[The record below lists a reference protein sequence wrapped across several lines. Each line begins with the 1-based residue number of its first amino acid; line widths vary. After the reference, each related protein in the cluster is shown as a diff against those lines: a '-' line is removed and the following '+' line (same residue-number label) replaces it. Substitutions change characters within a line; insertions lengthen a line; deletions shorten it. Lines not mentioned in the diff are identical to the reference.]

1 MWNKLKAIS
10 KVSVALALLGAAV
23 PAVEAAPTAMAAK
36 KATKKA
42 KKSTKKTVKKSTKK
56 AKKAKKTTK
65 KKVTKKAAAK
75 KAAAKKAAA
84 KKAAAKKAAAKKA
97 AANKKAAA
105 KKAAADKA
113 AAKKA
118 AAKKAAADKAAA
130 DKAAADKAAADK
142 AAADKAAADKAAAD
156 KAAADKAAQSNIS
169 SNFVA
174 GNIETAGKYSKKLI
188 VGFVGTDI
196 TPFTVTKVSVSDGSN
211 LSVSYSE
218 EELETLGF
226 NTNPGDGKKFNGYLM
241 PQQGSIG
248 WDTSNLL
255 VTATVRLQNGKV
267 ITVTQKVTPVIDYT
281 ESNISS
287 NFVAGN
293 IETAGKYSKKLIVGF
308 VGSDTTPFTVTKVS
322 VSDGSNLSVSYSE
335 EELETLGFNTN
346 PGDGKKFNGYLM
358 PQQGSI
364 GWDTSNLLV
373 TATVR
378 LQDGKVITVT
388 QKVTPVID
396 YTESNISSNF
406 VAGNIETAGKY
417 SKKLIVGF
425 VGTDI
430 TPFTVTKVS
439 VSDGSNLSVSYSE
452 EELET
457 LGFNTNPGD
466 GKKFNGYLMPQQG
479 SIGWDTSNLLVTA
492 TVRLQDGKVITVT
505 QKVTPVN
512 N

>member
-1 MWNKLKAIS
+1 
-10 KVSVALALLGAAV
+10 
-23 PAVEAAPTAMAAK
+23 
-36 KATKKA
+36 
-42 KKSTKKTVKKSTKK
+42 
-56 AKKAKKTTK
+56 
-65 KKVTKKAAAK
+65 
-75 KAAAKKAAA
+75 
-84 KKAAAKKAAAKKA
+84 
-97 AANKKAAA
+97 
-105 KKAAADKA
+105 
-113 AAKKA
+113 
-118 AAKKAAADKAAA
+118 KAAADKAAA
-130 DKAAADKAAADK
+130 DKAAADKAAADQ
-142 AAADKAAADKAAAD
+142 
-156 KAAADKAAQSNIS
+156 AAQSNIL

-188 VGFVGTDI
+188 VGFAGTDI

-226 NTNPGDGKKFNGYLM
+226 NTNPGDGKM
-241 PQQGSIG
+241 
-248 WDTSNLL
+248 
-255 VTATVRLQNGKV
+255 
-267 ITVTQKVTPVIDYT
+267 
-281 ESNISS
+281 
-287 NFVAGN
+287 
-293 IETAGKYSKKLIVGF
+293 
-308 VGSDTTPFTVTKVS
+308 
-322 VSDGSNLSVSYSE
+322 
-335 EELETLGFNTN
+335 
-346 PGDGKKFNGYLM
+346 FNGYLM

-378 LQDGKVITVT
+378 LQDGEVITVT
-388 QKVTPVID
+388 KKVTPVID
-396 YTESNISSNF
+396 DTESNILSNF

-425 VGTDI
+425 AGTDI

-466 GKKFNGYLMPQQG
+466 GKMFNGYLMPQQG

-492 TVRLQDGKVITVT
+492 TVRLQDGEVITVT
-505 QKVTPVN
+505 KKVTPVN